1 MISRRSYQVN
11 LIVNGRQINEV
22 IIDPH
27 YELKHSESV
36 NDKIILALVQKLDGR
51 EFEPDNVDAE
61 YEYFKTEPVELG
73 GKIYRLI
80 WLLKDDCLFIGVL
93 NAFRRS

>member
-51 EFEPDNVDAE
+51 EFEPDDVDAE
-61 YEYFKTEPVELG
+61 LRVFQD
-73 GKIYRLI
+73 RASRA
-80 WLLKDDCLFIGVL
+80 WRKDLSADL
-93 NAFRRS
+93 ASKR